1 MAENKKISELTRVS
15 SLTGAEIVPFAK
27 DGSNGAVT
35 TAKLKEYAQPDLSA
49 INTALGGK
57 VDKVTG
63 KGLSTNDYT
72 DADRTKLGAL
82 PTNTQLTQDLASKL
96 NASVW
101 NDAHEQFSIEGSYWS
116 YMNGEVVSDAVWKR
130 TPRIPLNRDAPI
142 ILKNVSQSG
151 NAATCFFDEGGN
163 FISAVKGAH
172 GALAT
177 IEPSAY
183 PGNAVFVGIST
194 RIEEDTTYSNGDTVE
209 ARESA
214 VADAIQAAMT
224 AAVDNTLIAE
234 ATAAGAV
241 YNRATG
247 YFELNTLTDI
257 TAPQMRAI
265 LEWGRYERIY
275 NIANASAYSIVD
287 ALPRLRTTIPAVSVN
302 SIKMSYPL
310 FNWTLLGLEIIK
322 FSLNSPTTFTVFN
335 LDSSISL
342 LNQTS
347 LVAILDRLSPVRGG
361 IRIGGIPLTKLS
373 TIFIH
378 ELRYDINLANL
389 SALSL
394 ASLQYL
400 VTNAANT
407 APITVTVH
415 PDVYAKLTDEQADA
429 TALLPE
435 NLLED
440 ILNHSAGVTVID
452 GGAEFT
458 AGRQYVRFY
467 HSPRLVDK
475 GIGKLTISCDVEGLN
490 EGESIT
496 FAIGAANDV
505 PRPQWTISD
514 NGRAVFSFDAAA
526 YINDPTN
533 QNGFLLYDGIGTYT
547 GQGLKLTNF
556 KLSYGAH
563 DTLPYT
569 APLSSVTDT
578 ELREKA
584 EWISLMQIAEAR
596 QINFITTA

>member
-1 MAENKKISELTRVS
+1 MKKVKISELTRVS

-49 INTALGGK
+49 ITTALGGK

-72 DADRTKLGAL
+72 NEEKAAVATIDNKVDKVSGKGLSANDYTDADKAKLTAL

-116 YMNGEVVSDAVWKR
+116 YRNGGVVSDAVWKR

-214 VADAIQAAMT
+214 VADAIQATLT
-224 AAVDNTLIAE
+224 AAVAAVDEALIAE

-257 TAPQMRAI
+257 TAGQMRVI

-275 NIANASAYSIVD
+275 NIANASAFSIVD
-287 ALPRLRTTIPAVSVN
+287 ALPRLRTTIPAVSAS

-407 APITVTVH
+407 SAITVTVH
-415 PDVYAKLTDEQADA
+415 PDVYAKLTGD
-429 TALLPE
+429 TT
-435 NLLED
+435 N
-440 ILNHSAGVTVID
+440 
-452 GGAEFT
+452 
-458 AGRQYVRFY
+458 
-467 HSPRLVDK
+467 
-475 GIGKLTISCDVEGLN
+475 
-490 EGESIT
+490 
-496 FAIGAANDV
+496 
-505 PRPQWTISD
+505 
-514 NGRAVFSFDAAA
+514 AAA
-526 YINDPTN
+526 AA
-533 QNGFLLYDGIGTYT
+533 
-547 GQGLKLTNF
+547 
-556 KLSYGAH
+556 LSA
-563 DTLPYT
+563 DELAQWQSLVSAAAAKNIAFAT
-569 APLSSVTDT
+569 T
-578 ELREKA
+578 E
-584 EWISLMQIAEAR
+584 
-596 QINFITTA
+596 

>member
-49 INTALGGK
+49 ITTALGGK

-257 TAPQMRAI
+257 TAGQMRVI

-407 APITVTVH
+407 APITITVH
-415 PDVYAKLTDEQADA
+415 PDVYAKIQDE
-429 TALLPE
+429 TNTEWHALLA
-435 NLLED
+435 
-440 ILNHSAGVTVID
+440 AG
-452 GGAEFT
+452 A
-458 AGRQYVRFY
+458 AKQ
-467 HSPRLVDK
+467 
-475 GIGKLTISCDVEGLN
+475 
-490 EGESIT
+490 IT
-496 FAIGAANDV
+496 FA
-505 PRPQWTISD
+505 T
-514 NGRAVFSFDAAA
+514 
-526 YINDPTN
+526 
-533 QNGFLLYDGIGTYT
+533 
-547 GQGLKLTNF
+547 
-556 KLSYGAH
+556 
-563 DTLPYT
+563 
-569 APLSSVTDT
+569 T
-578 ELREKA
+578 E
-584 EWISLMQIAEAR
+584 
-596 QINFITTA
+596 

>member
-49 INTALGGK
+49 ITTALGGK

-63 KGLSTNDYT
+63 KGLSANDYT
-72 DADRTKLGAL
+72 DEDKAKLDAL
-82 PTNTQLTQDLASKL
+82 PIKAELDTSLASKQPAITTTDDL
-96 NASVW
+96 SLSAQSVLGLT
-101 NDAHEQFSIEGSYWS
+101 DKAKMAE
-116 YMNGEVVSDAVWKR
+116 
-130 TPRIPLNRDAPI
+130 
-142 ILKNVSQSG
+142 
-151 NAATCFFDEGGN
+151 
-163 FISAVKGAH
+163 
-172 GALAT
+172 
-177 IEPSAY
+177 
-183 PGNAVFVGIST
+183 
-194 RIEEDTTYSNGDTVE
+194 
-209 ARESA
+209 
-214 VADAIQAAMT
+214 
-224 AAVDNTLIAE
+224 LIAT

-241 YNRATG
+241 FNRNSG

-257 TAPQMRAI
+257 TAPQMRVI

-287 ALPRLRTTIPAVSVN
+287 ALPRLRTTIPAVSAS

-407 APITVTVH
+407 SAITVTVH
-415 PDVYAKLTDEQADA
+415 PDVYAKLTGD
-429 TALLPE
+429 TT
-435 NLLED
+435 N
-440 ILNHSAGVTVID
+440 
-452 GGAEFT
+452 
-458 AGRQYVRFY
+458 
-467 HSPRLVDK
+467 
-475 GIGKLTISCDVEGLN
+475 
-490 EGESIT
+490 
-496 FAIGAANDV
+496 
-505 PRPQWTISD
+505 
-514 NGRAVFSFDAAA
+514 AAA
-526 YINDPTN
+526 AA
-533 QNGFLLYDGIGTYT
+533 
-547 GQGLKLTNF
+547 
-556 KLSYGAH
+556 LSA
-563 DTLPYT
+563 D
-569 APLSSVTDT
+569 
-578 ELREKA
+578 ELAQWQSLVSAAAAKN
-584 EWISLMQIAEAR
+584 ISFA
-596 QINFITTA
+596 TV